1 MSDRGRGRGQGRG
14 QPGRADSQN
23 QGPDTLQSIS
33 VIVVAE
39 DEQRGEPAC
48 ASTDFPS
55 MVACT
60 RQRGMIVQRHS
71 RLMTIVYG

>member
-23 QGPDTLQSIS
+23 QESNPLRTIPVSI
-33 VIVVAE
+33 VAE

-55 MVACT
+55 VVACT
-60 RQRGMIVQRHS
+60 RQRGMVVQRHS
-71 RLMTIVYG
+71 RLMAIVYV